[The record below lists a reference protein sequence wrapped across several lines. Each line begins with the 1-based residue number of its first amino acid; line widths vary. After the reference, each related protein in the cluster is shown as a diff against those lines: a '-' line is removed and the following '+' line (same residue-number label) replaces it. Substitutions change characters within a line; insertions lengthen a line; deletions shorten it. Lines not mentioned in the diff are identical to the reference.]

1 MNIRGCAGNL
11 GLAVKDLKIE
21 WELTES
27 YWRDIKSDEFSDK
40 YLSQVPD
47 LVARARA
54 AMEELDTLIRKVRSD
69 CE

>member
-21 WELTES
+21 WEITES
-27 YWRDIKSDEFSDK
+27 YWRDIKSDEFAER
-40 YLSQVPD
+40 YLGQLPD

-54 AMEELDTLIRKVRSD
+54 AMEELDALISRVRSD